1 MARRVDP
8 SKLSASMEHKQTIP
22 PDVYDRDYFL
32 SDICEGW
39 DEYQQ
44 DKGVSYNKAKQ
55 VRALGPRPG
64 LKILDAGCGRGET
77 LLACARAGADVAGV
91 DYSEAAVEITRET
104 LAEYPE
110 ADIRVGDVTALPWPD
125 NSFDRVQ
132 NSDVIEHLDPPQT
145 VPMLKEFR
153 RVLKPGGF
161 ALLHTAPNR
170 LFMDI
175 SWPVMRP
182 VLRALGHAEVVKD
195 MEDWFEVAENY
206 HVNEQSVHSLRGAM
220 REAGFEDPRV
230 WIDPDVLRS
239 GNYRYTNSLD
249 GPLVRTATKLAALRP
264 FRLFLGNDVFAVG
277 RKSVG

>member
-1 MARRVDP
+1 MQ
-8 SKLSASMEHKQTIP
+8 HKQTIP

-44 DKGVSYNKAKQ
+44 DRGVSYNKAKQ
-55 VRALGPRPG
+55 VRRLGPRPG
-64 LKILDAGCGRGET
+64 MRILDAGCGRGET
-77 LLACARAGADVAGV
+77 LLACARAGAEVAGI

-104 LAEYPE
+104 LAEYPD

-145 VPMLKEFR
+145 VPALSEFR

-161 ALLHTAPNR
+161 LLLHTAPNR
-170 LFMDI
+170 LFMDV
-175 SWPVMRP
+175 SWPVIRP
-182 VLRALGHAEVVKD
+182 VLSGLGHTDVVKD
-195 MEDWFEVAENY
+195 MEEWFDVAENY
-206 HVNEQSVHSLRGAM
+206 HVNEQSVYSLRRAM
-220 REAGFEDPRV
+220 KDAGFSDPRV

-249 GPLVRTATKLAALRP
+249 GPLVRTATRLAALRP
-264 FRLFLGNDVFAVG
+264 LRLFLGNDVFALG
-277 RKSVG
+277 RKAAD